1 MGNTFSHP
9 SLPAPSAWSDSQLDI
24 CLDQLGTA
32 EGVVHDQEVE
42 LAVLRAALMALSSP
56 WVIVGLAAGFSL
68 LAVFEVARLIWYL
81 CTGHVD
87 NSFPLDRFCG
97 WFLRRFW
104 RVIRFPFVVL
114 AEQLFG
120 RRAAEGVRNHI
131 DQLAVS
137 PVQADLPPPYAIRE
151 GQQRAVPVFQ
161 PYQPRPAVVGRDMED
176 AESAASS
183 ISIPPP
189 PPPLSASTI
198 YHSAREAPQEHRTA
212 ADIRASAAS
221 LQLLRRLLEPKTVG
235 KSLDGQATRAAL
247 ALPPSP
253 SSSSAPAAV
262 LTSPQAVNITRW
274 SARSEVSTG
283 TLNFFYFSP

>member
-1 MGNTFSHP
+1 MGNNYSHP
-9 SLPAPSAWSDSQLDI
+9 SLPAPAAWSDSQLDI

-32 EGVVHDQEVE
+32 EGVVRDQEVE

-56 WVIVGLAAGFSL
+56 WVIMGLAAGFSL

-97 WFLRRFW
+97 WLLRRIW
-104 RVIRFPFVVL
+104 RVLRFPFVVL
-114 AEQLFG
+114 AEQVFG
-120 RRAAEGVRNHI
+120 RRAAEGVRNQI

-137 PVQADLPPPYAIRE
+137 PVNADAPPPYAVRE
-151 GQQRAVPVFQ
+151 DPRRAVPVFQ
-161 PYQPRPAVVGRDMED
+161 PYQPRPAVVGRDLED
-176 AESAASS
+176 VESAASS

-198 YHSAREAPQEHRTA
+198 YHSAREAPPERRTA

-221 LQLLRRLLEPKTVG
+221 LQLLRRLLEQETVG
-235 KSLDGQATRAAL
+235 KSLDGQVTQSL
-247 ALPPSP
+247 VPPPPSP
-253 SSSSAPAAV
+253 QSSSAPDRI
-262 LTSPQAVNITRW
+262 LTSPQATNISHW
-274 SARSEVSTG
+274 SARSDVSTRKI
-283 TLNFFYFSP
+283 FFCFSFL